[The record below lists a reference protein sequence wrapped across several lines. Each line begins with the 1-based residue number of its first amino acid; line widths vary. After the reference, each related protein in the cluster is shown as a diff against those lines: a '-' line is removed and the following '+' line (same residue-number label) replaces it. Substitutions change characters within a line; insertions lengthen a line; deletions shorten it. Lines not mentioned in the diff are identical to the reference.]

1 MPRRPKIK
9 QKKDTTT
16 TWRVLAIICGLCWA
30 VVLAADV
37 FPYPAGLQSHPMDLI
52 PRWFFPLLY
61 ILSILAC
68 LVLVVYPK
76 KFIIY
81 SFMCCLWGVVVLV
94 EGGGTNGILFY
105 LLGMGF
111 AYVAGIFKKYPLPK
125 LAIFLAVCLASIISQ
140 FRYGGGFVSGVL
152 LSFVFLL
159 LNFILTWF
167 LLQESG
173 GLSQLEREIFATFF
187 PAKEERTS
195 EVIVVDSVPSPRLDL
210 SLLTEEQQKII
221 SCIHQGMV
229 YKEIA
234 SIIGRSESHVKRQM
248 KVICTDL
255 GIEGRVRLSDLMDD
269 DIQE

>member
-1 MPRRPKIK
+1 MPRRPKLS
-9 QKKDTTT
+9 QKKDTTN

-37 FPYPAGLQSHPMDLI
+37 FPYPAGAQAHPMDVI
-52 PRWFFPLLY
+52 PRWGFSVLY

-81 SFMCCLWGVVVLV
+81 TLMCCLWGVVVLV

-111 AYVAGIFKKYPLPK
+111 GYVAGIFKKHPLPK
-125 LAIFLAVCLASIISQ
+125 LAIFLAICLASIISQ
-140 FRYGGGFVSGVL
+140 FRYGAGFVSGVL
-152 LSFVFLL
+152 LSFIFLL
-159 LNFILTWF
+159 LVYLLVWF
-167 LLQESG
+167 LMQEAG
-173 GLSQLEREIFATFF
+173 GLAQLERDIFATFS
-187 PAKEERTS
+187 PAKWQAETETAPEDQES
-195 EVIVVDSVPSPRLDL
+195 PSPQDI
-210 SLLTEEQQKII
+210 SQLTEEQQKII

-234 SIIGRSESHVKRQM
+234 VIIGKSESHVKRQV
-248 KVICTDL
+248 KTIRST
-255 GIEGRVRLSDLMDD
+255 SDFFS
-269 DIQE
+269 

>member
-1 MPRRPKIK
+1 MPRRPKLS
-9 QKKDTTT
+9 QKKDTTN

-37 FPYPAGLQSHPMDLI
+37 FPYPAGNQAHPMDLI
-52 PRWFFPLLY
+52 PRWGFLVLY

-81 SFMCCLWGVVVLV
+81 TLMCCLWGVVVLV

-105 LLGMGF
+105 LLGMVF
-111 AYVAGIFKKYPLPK
+111 AYVAGVFRRRPLSK
-125 LAIFLAVCLASIISQ
+125 LIVFLAICLAAIISQ
-140 FRYGGGFVSGVL
+140 FRYGGCFVSGVL

-159 LNFILTWF
+159 LVYLFTWF
-167 LLQESG
+167 LLQEVG
-173 GLSQLEREIFATFF
+173 GLSQLERDILATFS
-187 PAKEERTS
+187 PAKWQAETETAPEDQES
-195 EVIVVDSVPSPRLDL
+195 PSRQDL
-210 SLLTEEQQKII
+210 SQLTEEQQKII

-234 SIIGRSESHVKRQM
+234 VIIGKSESHVKRQVKTM
-248 KVICTDL
+248 RIVHP
-255 GIEGRVRLSDLMDD
+255 
-269 DIQE
+269 

>member
-1 MPRRPKIK
+1 MPRRPKLR
-9 QKKDTTT
+9 QKKDTTN

-37 FPYPAGLQSHPMDLI
+37 FPYPAGAQAHPMDLI
-52 PRWFFPLLY
+52 PRWVFPVLY

-81 SFMCCLWGVVVLV
+81 TLMCCLWGVVVLV

-105 LLGMGF
+105 LLGMVF
-111 AYVAGIFKKYPLPK
+111 AYVAGIFKKHPLPK
-125 LAIFLAVCLASIISQ
+125 LAAFLAVCLASIISQ

-159 LNFILTWF
+159 LVYLFTWF
-167 LLQESG
+167 LLQEVG
-173 GLSQLEREIFATFF
+173 GLSQLERDILATFS
-187 PAKEERTS
+187 PSKCPPSVEASPVAKA
-195 EVIVVDSVPSPRLDL
+195 PSSQLDF
-210 SLLTEEQQKII
+210 SQLTEEQQKII

-234 SIIGRSESHVKRQM
+234 AAIGKSESHVKRQV
-248 KVICTDL
+248 KTIRSVHP
-255 GIEGRVRLSDLMDD
+255 
-269 DIQE
+269 

>member
-52 PRWFFPLLY
+52 PRWVFPLLY

-81 SFMCCLWGVVVLV
+81 SLMCCLWGVVVLV

-105 LLGMGF
+105 YW
-111 AYVAGIFKKYPLPK
+111 AWALPM
-125 LAIFLAVCLASIISQ
+125 LQVSSRNIPCPSLPSFWQSASLPSS
-140 FRYGGGFVSGVL
+140 VS
-152 LSFVFLL
+152 
-159 LNFILTWF
+159 
-167 LLQESG
+167 
-173 GLSQLEREIFATFF
+173 FATEEVLCLEFCF
-187 PAKEERTS
+187 PS
-195 EVIVVDSVPSPRLDL
+195 SF
-210 SLLTEEQQKII
+210 
-221 SCIHQGMV
+221 SC
-229 YKEIA
+229 
-234 SIIGRSESHVKRQM
+234 
-248 KVICTDL
+248 
-255 GIEGRVRLSDLMDD
+255 
-269 DIQE
+269 

>member
-1 MPRRPKIK
+1 MPRRPKLS
-9 QKKDTTT
+9 QKKDTT

-37 FPYPAGLQSHPMDLI
+37 FPYPADIQSHPMDLI
-52 PRWFFPLLY
+52 PRWGFPALY

-81 SFMCCLWGVVVLV
+81 SLMCCLWGVVVLV

-105 LLGMGF
+105 LLGMSF
-111 AYVAGIFKKYPLPK
+111 AYVAGIFKKHPLPK

-173 GLSQLEREIFATFF
+173 GLSQLEREIFATFSL
-187 PAKEERTS
+187 AKGEHTS
-195 EVIVVDSVPSPRLDL
+195 EATASTPSPRLDP
-210 SLLTEEQQKII
+210 SQLTEEQQKII

-234 SIIGRSESHVKRQM
+234 ASIGKSESHVKRQVKIM
-248 KVICTDL
+248 RSL
-255 GIEGRVRLSDLMDD
+255 HP
-269 DIQE
+269 

>member
-1 MPRRPKIK
+1 MEEGGAMPRRAKLR

-37 FPYPAGLQSHPMDLI
+37 FPYPAGLQAHPMDVI
-52 PRWFFPLLY
+52 PRWGFPALY

-81 SFMCCLWGVVVLV
+81 TIMCCLWGVVVLV

-111 AYVAGIFKKYPLPK
+111 GYVAGIFKKHPLPK
-125 LAIFLAVCLASIISQ
+125 LAIFLAICLTSIISQ
-140 FRYGGGFVSGVL
+140 FRYGAGFVSGVL
-152 LSFVFLL
+152 LSFIFLL
-159 LNFILTWF
+159 LVYLLVWF
-167 LLQESG
+167 LMQEAG
-173 GLSQLEREIFATFF
+173 GLAQLERDIFATFS
-187 PAKEERTS
+187 PAKRKTETEIASEDEEP
-195 EVIVVDSVPSPRLDL
+195 PSPQDIFQ
-210 SLLTEEQQKII
+210 LTEEQQKII

-234 SIIGRSESHVKRQM
+234 VIIGKSESHVKRQV
-248 KVICTDL
+248 KTIRSATNF
-255 GIEGRVRLSDLMDD
+255 S
-269 DIQE
+269 